1 MEKKNWTFYD
11 EVLQKTNQIEF
22 TVEKVIQK

>member
-1 MEKKNWTFYD
+1 MEKKNWTFYE